1 MIKSNLLLF
10 LGALFFWSATWSII
24 GLTQVNIDLD
34 PSISVFIRFIIAGLI
49 ILIFVALTKRNLIFS
64 IKDHLYFF
72 VLGIFLYSGNY
83 IFFYNSNIYL
93 PSNIPA
99 TVFCL
104 LTIFNILGER
114 FIFKKPITSLTLLGA
129 ILGITGI
136 GIIFFNDIL
145 NFSLN
150 SGTTLGLMFALF
162 ATLSASIGN
171 LIAIYNKRNFNIPLL
186 QNVAF
191 AMIYGAIVAFLM
203 AVVKGSEFYI
213 PVANLSYM
221 AGLTYLIIFGSII
234 SFLCY
239 IRFIE
244 NTSASTG
251 GYIGVAMPILALI
264 ISMIFENVK
273 PDIYFLS
280 GLLIALL
287 GLLLILKQESLK
299 GNI

>member
-1 MIKSNLLLF
+1 MLNLNILLF

-34 PSISVFIRFIIAGLI
+34 PTISVFIRFIIAGLI

-83 IFFYNSNIYL
+83 IFFYNSNVYL

-114 FIFKKPITSLTLLGA
+114 YIFNKPITTLALFGA
-129 ILGITGI
+129 TLGITGI
-136 GIIFFNDIL
+136 AIIFFKDFLSFN
-145 NFSLN
+145 LN
-150 SGTTLGLMFALF
+150 SGTTLGLLFALL

-191 AMIYGAIVAFLM
+191 AMIYGALVALIVSFI
-203 AVVKGSEFYI
+203 KGAEFYI
-213 PVANLSYM
+213 PLKNLSYLLGQ
-221 AGLTYLIIFGSII
+221 AYLIIFGSII

-244 NTSASTG
+244 KESATKG
-251 GYIGVAMPILALI
+251 GYIGVIMPILALI
-264 ISMIFENVK
+264 IAMIFEDVK
-273 PDIYFLS
+273 PDIYFLI
-280 GLLIALL
+280 GLPLALFGLI
-287 GLLLILKQESLK
+287 LILKQESVNK
-299 GNI
+299 

>member
-1 MIKSNLLLF
+1 MVKSNLLLF
-10 LGALFFWSATWSII
+10 LGALFFWSATWSVI

-34 PSISVFIRFIIAGLI
+34 PTISVFIRFIIAGLI
-49 ILIFVALTKRNLIFS
+49 ILIFVVLTKRNLIFS

-114 FIFKKPITSLTLLGA
+114 FIFNKPITILTLFGATLGM
-129 ILGITGI
+129 TGI
-136 GIIFFNDIL
+136 AIIFFKDFLSFN
-145 NFSLN
+145 LN
-150 SGTTLGLMFALF
+150 SATTLGLLFALL

-191 AMIYGAIVAFLM
+191 AMIYGALVALIVSFI
-203 AVVKGSEFYI
+203 KGAEFYI
-213 PVANLSYM
+213 PLKNLNYLLGQ
-221 AGLTYLIIFGSII
+221 AYLIIFGSII

-244 NTSASTG
+244 KESATKG
-251 GYIGVAMPILALI
+251 GYIGVIMPILALI
-264 ISMIFENVK
+264 IAMIFEDVK
-273 PDIYFLS
+273 PDIYFLI
-280 GLLIALL
+280 GLPLALFGLI
-287 GLLLILKQESLK
+287 LILKQESVNK
-299 GNI
+299 

>member
-1 MIKSNLLLF
+1 MLKLNLLLF

-34 PSISVFIRFIIAGLI
+34 PTISVFIRFIIAGLI

-83 IFFYNSNIYL
+83 IFFYNSNVYL

-114 FIFKKPITSLTLLGA
+114 YIFNKPITTLTLFGA
-129 ILGITGI
+129 TLGITGI
-136 GIIFFNDIL
+136 AIIFFKDFLSFN
-145 NFSLN
+145 LN
-150 SGTTLGLMFALF
+150 SGTTLGLLFALL

-171 LIAIYNKRNFNIPLL
+171 LIAIYNNRNFNIPLL

-191 AMIYGAIVAFLM
+191 AMIYGALVALIVSFI
-203 AVVKGSEFYI
+203 KGAEFYI
-213 PVANLSYM
+213 PLKNLNYLLGQ
-221 AGLTYLIIFGSII
+221 AYLIIFGSII

-244 NTSASTG
+244 KESATKG
-251 GYIGVAMPILALI
+251 GYIGVIMPILALI
-264 ISMIFENVK
+264 IAMIFEDVK
-273 PDIYFLS
+273 PDIYFLI
-280 GLLIALL
+280 GLPLALFGLI
-287 GLLLILKQESLK
+287 LILKQESVNK
-299 GNI
+299 

>member
-1 MIKSNLLLF
+1 MVKSNLLLF
-10 LGALFFWSATWSII
+10 LGALFFWSATWSVI

-34 PSISVFIRFIIAGLI
+34 PTISVFIRFIIAGLI

-114 FIFKKPITSLTLLGA
+114 FIFNKPITILTLFGA
-129 ILGITGI
+129 TLGITGI
-136 GIIFFNDIL
+136 AIIFFKDFLGFN
-145 NFSLN
+145 LN
-150 SGTTLGLMFALF
+150 SGTTLGLFFALL

-191 AMIYGAIVAFLM
+191 AMIYGALVALIVSFI
-203 AVVKGSEFYI
+203 KGAEFYI
-213 PVANLSYM
+213 PLKNLNYLIGQ
-221 AGLTYLIIFGSII
+221 AYLIIFGSII

-244 NTSASTG
+244 KESATKG
-251 GYIGVAMPILALI
+251 GYIGVIMPILALI
-264 ISMIFENVK
+264 IAMIFEDVK
-273 PDIYFLS
+273 PDIYFLI
-280 GLLIALL
+280 GLPLALFGLI
-287 GLLLILKQESLK
+287 LILKQESVNK
-299 GNI
+299 

>member
-1 MIKSNLLLF
+1 MVKSNLLLF

-34 PSISVFIRFIIAGLI
+34 PTISVFIRFIIAGLI

-114 FIFKKPITSLTLLGA
+114 FIFNKPITILTLFGA
-129 ILGITGI
+129 TLGITGI
-136 GIIFFNDIL
+136 AIIFFKDFLSFN
-145 NFSLN
+145 LN
-150 SGTTLGLMFALF
+150 SGTTLGLLFALL

-191 AMIYGAIVAFLM
+191 AMIYGALVALIVSFI
-203 AVVKGSEFYI
+203 KGAEFYI
-213 PVANLSYM
+213 PLKNLNYLLGQ
-221 AGLTYLIIFGSII
+221 AYLIIFGSII

-244 NTSASTG
+244 KESATKG
-251 GYIGVAMPILALI
+251 GYIGVIMPILALI
-264 ISMIFENVK
+264 IAMIFEDVK
-273 PDIYFLS
+273 PDIYFLI
-280 GLLIALL
+280 GLPLALFGLI
-287 GLLLILKQESLK
+287 LILKQESVNK
-299 GNI
+299 

>member
-1 MIKSNLLLF
+1 MVKSNLLLF
-10 LGALFFWSATWSII
+10 LGALFFWSATWSVI

-34 PSISVFIRFIIAGLI
+34 PTISVFIRFIIAGLI

-114 FIFKKPITSLTLLGA
+114 FIFNKPITIITLFGA
-129 ILGITGI
+129 TLGITGI
-136 GIIFFNDIL
+136 AIIFFKDFLGFN
-145 NFSLN
+145 LN
-150 SGTTLGLMFALF
+150 SGTTLGLFFALL

-191 AMIYGAIVAFLM
+191 AMIYGALVALIVSFI
-203 AVVKGSEFYI
+203 KGAEFYI
-213 PVANLSYM
+213 PLKNLNYLLGQ
-221 AGLTYLIIFGSII
+221 AYLIIFGSII

-244 NTSASTG
+244 KESATKG
-251 GYIGVAMPILALI
+251 GYIGVIMPILALI
-264 ISMIFENVK
+264 IAMIFEDVK
-273 PDIYFLS
+273 PDIYFLI
-280 GLLIALL
+280 GLPLALFGLI
-287 GLLLILKQESLK
+287 LILKQESVNK
-299 GNI
+299 

>member
-1 MIKSNLLLF
+1 MLKLNLLLF

-34 PSISVFIRFIIAGLI
+34 PTISVFIRFIIAGLI

-83 IFFYNSNIYL
+83 IFFYNSNVYL

-114 FIFKKPITSLTLLGA
+114 YIFNKPITTLTLFGA
-129 ILGITGI
+129 TLGITGI
-136 GIIFFNDIL
+136 AIIFFKDFLSFN
-145 NFSLN
+145 LN
-150 SGTTLGLMFALF
+150 SGTTLGLLFALL

-171 LIAIYNKRNFNIPLL
+171 LIAIYNNRNFNIPLL

-191 AMIYGAIVAFLM
+191 AMIYGALVALIVSFI
-203 AVVKGSEFYI
+203 KGAEFYI
-213 PVANLSYM
+213 PLKNLSYLLGQ
-221 AGLTYLIIFGSII
+221 AYLIIFGSVI

-244 NTSASTG
+244 KESATKG
-251 GYIGVAMPILALI
+251 GYIGVIMPILALI
-264 ISMIFENVK
+264 IAMIFEDVK
-273 PDIYFLS
+273 PDIYFLI
-280 GLLIALL
+280 GLPLALFGLI
-287 GLLLILKQESLK
+287 LILKQESVNK
-299 GNI
+299 

>member
-1 MIKSNLLLF
+1 MVKSNLLLF
-10 LGALFFWSATWSII
+10 LGALFFWSATWSVI

-34 PSISVFIRFIIAGLI
+34 PTISVFIRFIIAGLI

-83 IFFYNSNIYL
+83 IFFYNSNVYL

-114 FIFKKPITSLTLLGA
+114 FIFNKPITILTLFGATLGM
-129 ILGITGI
+129 TGI
-136 GIIFFNDIL
+136 AIIFFKDFLSFN
-145 NFSLN
+145 LN
-150 SGTTLGLMFALF
+150 SGTTLGLLFALL

-191 AMIYGAIVAFLM
+191 AMIYGALVALIVSFI
-203 AVVKGSEFYI
+203 KGAEFYI
-213 PVANLSYM
+213 PLKNLNYLLGQ
-221 AGLTYLIIFGSII
+221 AYLIIFGSII

-244 NTSASTG
+244 KESATKG
-251 GYIGVAMPILALI
+251 GYIGVIMPILALI
-264 ISMIFENVK
+264 IAMIFEDVK
-273 PDIYFLS
+273 PDIYFLI
-280 GLLIALL
+280 GLPLALFGLI
-287 GLLLILKQESLK
+287 LILKQESVNK
-299 GNI
+299 

>member
-1 MIKSNLLLF
+1 MLKLNLLLF
-10 LGALFFWSATWSII
+10 LGALLFWSATWSII

-34 PSISVFIRFIIAGLI
+34 PTISVFIRFIIAGLI

-83 IFFYNSNIYL
+83 IFFYNSNVYL

-114 FIFKKPITSLTLLGA
+114 FIFNKPITTLTLFGA
-129 ILGITGI
+129 TLGITGI
-136 GIIFFNDIL
+136 AIIFFKDFLSFN
-145 NFSLN
+145 LN
-150 SGTTLGLMFALF
+150 SGTTLGLLFALL

-191 AMIYGAIVAFLM
+191 AMIYGALVALIVSFI
-203 AVVKGSEFYI
+203 KGADFYI
-213 PVANLSYM
+213 PLNNLSYLLGQ
-221 AGLTYLIIFGSII
+221 AYLIIFGSII

-244 NTSASTG
+244 KESATKG
-251 GYIGVAMPILALI
+251 GYIGVIMPILALI
-264 ISMIFENVK
+264 IAMIFEDVK
-273 PDIYFLS
+273 PDIYFLI
-280 GLLIALL
+280 GLPLALFGLI
-287 GLLLILKQESLK
+287 LILKQESVNK
-299 GNI
+299 

>member
-1 MIKSNLLLF
+1 MVKSNLLLF
-10 LGALFFWSATWSII
+10 LGALFFWSATWSVI

-34 PSISVFIRFIIAGLI
+34 PTISVFIRFIIAGLI

-114 FIFKKPITSLTLLGA
+114 FIFNKPITILALFGA
-129 ILGITGI
+129 TLGITGI
-136 GIIFFNDIL
+136 AIIFFKDFLGFN
-145 NFSLN
+145 LN
-150 SGTTLGLMFALF
+150 SGTTLGLFFALL

-191 AMIYGAIVAFLM
+191 AMIYGALVALIVSFI
-203 AVVKGSEFYI
+203 KGAEFYI
-213 PVANLSYM
+213 PLKNLNYLLGQ
-221 AGLTYLIIFGSII
+221 AYLIIFGSII

-244 NTSASTG
+244 KESATKG
-251 GYIGVAMPILALI
+251 GYIGVIMPILALI
-264 ISMIFENVK
+264 IAMIFEDVK
-273 PDIYFLS
+273 PDIYFLI
-280 GLLIALL
+280 GLPLALFGLI
-287 GLLLILKQESLK
+287 LILKQESVNK
-299 GNI
+299 

>member
-1 MIKSNLLLF
+1 MVKSNLLLF
-10 LGALFFWSATWSII
+10 LGALFFWSATWSVI

-34 PSISVFIRFIIAGLI
+34 PTISVFIRFIIAGLI

-114 FIFKKPITSLTLLGA
+114 FIFNKPITILTLFGA
-129 ILGITGI
+129 TLGITGI
-136 GIIFFNDIL
+136 AIIFFKDFLSFN
-145 NFSLN
+145 LN
-150 SGTTLGLMFALF
+150 SATTLGLLFALL

-191 AMIYGAIVAFLM
+191 AMIYGALVALIVSFI
-203 AVVKGSEFYI
+203 KGAEFYI
-213 PVANLSYM
+213 PLKNLNYLLGQ
-221 AGLTYLIIFGSII
+221 AYLIIFGSII

-244 NTSASTG
+244 KESATKG
-251 GYIGVAMPILALI
+251 GYIGVIMPILALI
-264 ISMIFENVK
+264 IAMIFEDVK
-273 PDIYFLS
+273 PDIYFLI
-280 GLLIALL
+280 GLPLALFGLI
-287 GLLLILKQESLK
+287 LILKQESVNK
-299 GNI
+299 

>member
-1 MIKSNLLLF
+1 MVKSNLLLF
-10 LGALFFWSATWSII
+10 LGALFFWSATWSVI

-34 PSISVFIRFIIAGLI
+34 PTISVFIRFIIAGLI

-83 IFFYNSNIYL
+83 IFFYNSNVYL

-114 FIFKKPITSLTLLGA
+114 FIFNKPITILTLFGA
-129 ILGITGI
+129 TLGITGI
-136 GIIFFNDIL
+136 AIIFFKDFLGFN
-145 NFSLN
+145 LN
-150 SGTTLGLMFALF
+150 SGTTLGLFFALL

-191 AMIYGAIVAFLM
+191 AMIYGALVALIVSFI
-203 AVVKGSEFYI
+203 KGAEFYI
-213 PVANLSYM
+213 PLKNLNYLIGQ
-221 AGLTYLIIFGSII
+221 AYLIIFGSII

-244 NTSASTG
+244 KESATKG
-251 GYIGVAMPILALI
+251 GYIGVIMPILALI
-264 ISMIFENVK
+264 IAMIFEDVK
-273 PDIYFLS
+273 PDIYFLI
-280 GLLIALL
+280 GLPLALFGLI
-287 GLLLILKQESLK
+287 LILKQESVNK
-299 GNI
+299 

>member
-1 MIKSNLLLF
+1 MVKSNLLLF
-10 LGALFFWSATWSII
+10 LGALFFWSATWSVI

-34 PSISVFIRFIIAGLI
+34 PTISVFIRFIIAGLI

-114 FIFKKPITSLTLLGA
+114 YIFNKPITTLTLFGA
-129 ILGITGI
+129 TLGITGVA
-136 GIIFFNDIL
+136 IIFFKDFLSFN
-145 NFSLN
+145 LN
-150 SGTTLGLMFALF
+150 SGTTLGLLFALL

-191 AMIYGAIVAFLM
+191 AMIYGALVALIVSFI
-203 AVVKGSEFYI
+203 KGAEFYI
-213 PVANLSYM
+213 PLKNLNYLLGQ
-221 AGLTYLIIFGSII
+221 AYLIIFGSII

-244 NTSASTG
+244 KESATKG
-251 GYIGVAMPILALI
+251 GYIGVIMPILALI
-264 ISMIFENVK
+264 IAMIFEDVK
-273 PDIYFLS
+273 PDIYFLI
-280 GLLIALL
+280 GLPLALFGLI
-287 GLLLILKQESLK
+287 LILKQESVNK
-299 GNI
+299 

>member
-1 MIKSNLLLF
+1 MVKSNLLLF
-10 LGALFFWSATWSII
+10 LGALFFWSATWSVI

-34 PSISVFIRFIIAGLI
+34 PTISVFIRFIIAGLI

-83 IFFYNSNIYL
+83 IFFYNSNVYL

-114 FIFKKPITSLTLLGA
+114 FIFNKPITILTLFGA
-129 ILGITGI
+129 TLGITGI
-136 GIIFFNDIL
+136 AIIFFKDFLSFN
-145 NFSLN
+145 LN
-150 SGTTLGLMFALF
+150 SATTLGLLFALL

-191 AMIYGAIVAFLM
+191 AMIYGGLVALIVSFI
-203 AVVKGSEFYI
+203 KGAEFYI
-213 PVANLSYM
+213 PLKNLNYLIGQ
-221 AGLTYLIIFGSII
+221 AYLIIFGSII

-244 NTSASTG
+244 KESATKG
-251 GYIGVAMPILALI
+251 GYIGVIMPILALI
-264 ISMIFENVK
+264 IAMIFEDVK
-273 PDIYFLS
+273 PDIYFLI
-280 GLLIALL
+280 GLPLALFGLI
-287 GLLLILKQESLK
+287 LILKQESVNK
-299 GNI
+299 

>member
-1 MIKSNLLLF
+1 MVKSNLLLF
-10 LGALFFWSATWSII
+10 LGALFFWSATWSVI

-34 PSISVFIRFIIAGLI
+34 PTISVFIRFIIAGLI

-83 IFFYNSNIYL
+83 IFFYNSNVYL

-114 FIFKKPITSLTLLGA
+114 FIFNKPITILTLFGA
-129 ILGITGI
+129 TLGITGI
-136 GIIFFNDIL
+136 AIIFFKDFLGFN
-145 NFSLN
+145 LN
-150 SGTTLGLMFALF
+150 SGTTLGLFFALL

-191 AMIYGAIVAFLM
+191 AMIYGALVALIVSFI
-203 AVVKGSEFYI
+203 KGAEFYI
-213 PVANLSYM
+213 PLKNLNYLLGQ
-221 AGLTYLIIFGSII
+221 AYLIIFGSII

-244 NTSASTG
+244 KESATKG
-251 GYIGVAMPILALI
+251 GYIGVIMPILALI
-264 ISMIFENVK
+264 IAMIFEDVK
-273 PDIYFLS
+273 PDIYFLI
-280 GLLIALL
+280 GLPLALFGLI
-287 GLLLILKQESLK
+287 LILKQESVNK
-299 GNI
+299 

>member
-1 MIKSNLLLF
+1 MVKSNLLLF
-10 LGALFFWSATWSII
+10 LGALFFWSATWSVI

-34 PSISVFIRFIIAGLI
+34 PTISVFIRFIIAGLI

-83 IFFYNSNIYL
+83 IFFYNSNVYL

-114 FIFKKPITSLTLLGA
+114 FIFNKPITILTLFGA
-129 ILGITGI
+129 TLGITGI
-136 GIIFFNDIL
+136 AIIFFKDFLSFN
-145 NFSLN
+145 LN
-150 SGTTLGLMFALF
+150 SATTLGLLFALL

-191 AMIYGAIVAFLM
+191 AMIYGALVALIVSFI
-203 AVVKGSEFYI
+203 KGAEFYI
-213 PVANLSYM
+213 PLKNLSYLLGQ
-221 AGLTYLIIFGSII
+221 AYLIIFGSII

-244 NTSASTG
+244 KESATKG
-251 GYIGVAMPILALI
+251 GYIGVIMPILALI
-264 ISMIFENVK
+264 IAMIFEDVK
-273 PDIYFLS
+273 PDIYFLI
-280 GLLIALL
+280 GLPLALFGLI
-287 GLLLILKQESLK
+287 LILKQESVNK
-299 GNI
+299 

>member
-1 MIKSNLLLF
+1 MVKSNLLLF
-10 LGALFFWSATWSII
+10 LGALFFWSATWSVI

-34 PSISVFIRFIIAGLI
+34 PTISVFIRFIIAGLI

-114 FIFKKPITSLTLLGA
+114 FIFNKPITILTLFGA
-129 ILGITGI
+129 TLGITGI
-136 GIIFFNDIL
+136 AIIFFKDFLGFN
-145 NFSLN
+145 LN
-150 SGTTLGLMFALF
+150 SGTTLGLFFALL

-171 LIAIYNKRNFNIPLL
+171 LIAIYNNRNFNIPLL

-191 AMIYGAIVAFLM
+191 AMIYGALVALIVSFI
-203 AVVKGSEFYI
+203 KGAEFYI
-213 PVANLSYM
+213 PLKNLNYLLGQ
-221 AGLTYLIIFGSII
+221 AYLIIFGSII

-244 NTSASTG
+244 KESATKG
-251 GYIGVAMPILALI
+251 GYIGVIMPILALI
-264 ISMIFENVK
+264 IAMIFEDVK
-273 PDIYFLS
+273 PDIYFLI
-280 GLLIALL
+280 GLPLALFGLI
-287 GLLLILKQESLK
+287 LILKQESVNK
-299 GNI
+299 

>member
-1 MIKSNLLLF
+1 MLKSNLILF

-34 PSISVFIRFIIAGLI
+34 PTISVFIRFIIAGLI
-49 ILIFVALTKRNLIFS
+49 ILIFVALTKRKLIFS
-64 IKDHLYFF
+64 IKDHIYFF

-83 IFFYNSNIYL
+83 IFFYNSNVYL

-104 LTIFNILGER
+104 LTIFNILGEKL
-114 FIFKKPITSLTLLGA
+114 IFKKTITTLTFLGA
-129 ILGITGI
+129 LLGITGI
-136 GIIFFNDIL
+136 AIIFFNDFLSFNL
-145 NFSLN
+145 NA
-150 SGTTLGLMFALF
+150 GTTIGLIFALL
-162 ATLSASIGN
+162 ATLSASVGN

-191 AMIYGAIVAFLM
+191 AMIYGAVVALLL
-203 AVVKGSEFYI
+203 AIIKGSKFYI
-213 PVANLSYM
+213 PVTNLSYM
-221 AGLTYLIIFGSII
+221 IGLSYLIIFGSII

-251 GYIGVAMPILALI
+251 GYIGVAMPVLALI
-264 ISMIFENVK
+264 ISMIFEDVK

-280 GLLIALL
+280 GLPIALL
-287 GLLLILKQESLK
+287 GLLLILKQESVK
-299 GNI
+299 R

>member
-1 MIKSNLLLF
+1 MLKLNLLLF

-34 PSISVFIRFIIAGLI
+34 PTISVFIRFIIAGLI

-83 IFFYNSNIYL
+83 IFFYNSNVYL

-114 FIFKKPITSLTLLGA
+114 YIFNKPITTLTLFGA
-129 ILGITGI
+129 TLGITGVA
-136 GIIFFNDIL
+136 IIFFKDFLSFN
-145 NFSLN
+145 LN
-150 SGTTLGLMFALF
+150 SGTTLGLLFALL

-191 AMIYGAIVAFLM
+191 AMIYGALVALIVSFI
-203 AVVKGSEFYI
+203 KGAEFHI
-213 PVANLSYM
+213 PLKNLNYLLGQ
-221 AGLTYLIIFGSII
+221 AYLIIFGSII

-244 NTSASTG
+244 KESATKG
-251 GYIGVAMPILALI
+251 GYIGVIMPILALI
-264 ISMIFENVK
+264 IAMIFEDVK
-273 PDIYFLS
+273 PDIYFLI
-280 GLLIALL
+280 GLPLALFGLI
-287 GLLLILKQESLK
+287 LILKQESVNK
-299 GNI
+299 